1 MSFSLKQN
9 PTKFHTHFLTSGNLS
24 SSFEQTFT
32 ISGRKAKWNFP
43 PIPET
48 QKLLPNSPD
57 YLRAQKKDA
66 KPHLSVRT
74 FVTSAEP
81 CFKATPQ

>member
-1 MSFSLKQN
+1 MEF
-9 PTKFHTHFLTSGNLS
+9 P
-24 SSFEQTFT
+24 
-32 ISGRKAKWNFP
+32 P

-74 FVTSAEP
+74 FVASAEP